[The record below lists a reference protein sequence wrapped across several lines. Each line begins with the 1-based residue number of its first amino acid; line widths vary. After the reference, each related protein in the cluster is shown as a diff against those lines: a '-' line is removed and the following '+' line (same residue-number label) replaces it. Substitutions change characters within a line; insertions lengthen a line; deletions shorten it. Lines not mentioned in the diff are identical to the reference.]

1 MNAEMLADSDARNEW
16 GLPQIEVTA
25 SPLSAQHTQID
36 ASNRKNDA
44 LPWVVLVAIV
54 ACSMGGA
61 ALGLSIGSRDI
72 ANEAKRI
79 ADRETR
85 LQRLELD
92 EVKVALQ
99 TQGIKVHEGSTP

>member
-1 MNAEMLADSDARNEW
+1 VNAEVLADVDTRNEW
-16 GLPQIEVTA
+16 GLPQIEVNA
-25 SPLSAQHTQID
+25 QPLAAQHTQID

-44 LPWVVLVAIV
+44 LPWVVLVAIFS
-54 ACSMGGA
+54 CSMAGA
-61 ALGLSIGSRDI
+61 AIGLSIGARDT

>member
-1 MNAEMLADSDARNEW
+1 MSASVLNDGDERNEY
-16 GLPQIEVTA
+16 GLPAIEVTA
-25 SPLSAQHTQID
+25 HLGAAQSTQID
-36 ASNRKNDA
+36 NSNRKNDA

-54 ACSMGGA
+54 SCSMAGA
-61 ALGLSIGSRDI
+61 ALGISIGARDD
-72 ANEAKRI
+72 ALEAKRI
-79 ADRETR
+79 ADRESR